1 MYSTCTVQYIIA
13 TYSIIPK
20 PSLIHVETMFMWFL
34 KREQKLLSLGNNWAT
49 IGSMFLKEYYFAI
62 IILFYEKF
70 EIYRNFIYVRNLQ
83 IYIIKQLDNL
93 ARLISW
99 VRYRAVKRGEG
110 QGNLTK
116 RASYTMGPLRSLVLL
131 KGTTILAKIAFQSG
145 HDFFASKEPPPDHFA
160 PGLQSSLCRPG

>member
-1 MYSTCTVQYIIA
+1 MYTVHVQYIIS
-13 TYSIIPK
+13 TYSILPK
-20 PSLIHVETMFMWFL
+20 PSLIHVETMLMWFL
-34 KREQKLLSLGNNWAT
+34 KRKQKVLSIGNNWAT

-62 IILFYEKF
+62 ITGILFYEKF

-116 RASYTMGPLRSLVLL
+116 RASFTMGPLRSLVLL
-131 KGTTILAKIAFQSG
+131 KGTTILAKIASL
-145 HDFFASKEPPPDHFA
+145 KEPPPDHFA